1 MILIETLAQM
11 LPTFR
16 ARKIGTGMAKQNGP
30 LKAARVSIEFNSISF
45 FYYFFGVSTG
55 VGTLSM
61 TEDEPRMLVI

>member
-1 MILIETLAQM
+1 MKFQRNVPNLAK
-11 LPTFR
+11 LSR
-16 ARKIGTGMAKQNGP
+16 WDENRDAKGP
-30 LKAARVSIEFNSISF
+30 LKATRVSIEFNSISF